1 MKRTILAAMAMLIFG
16 GCGIYTR
23 YSRPEEVDTDAG
35 ELFRGEA
42 ALMSDSTRNFGDEEW
57 QKVFTDPYLQRLID
71 SALVRNTD
79 LRTARL
85 RITEAEASLKAAKL
99 AYVPSFS
106 FAPNGGVSSF
116 DYGKAQYTYSV
127 PVTASWQLDI
137 FGQLTNAKRRT
148 QALVEGSRAYAQAV
162 RTQLVASV
170 ANTYYTLLMLDAQLD
185 IAEDTAENWFE
196 NLETM
201 RLLKDAGMTNE
212 ASVRQTEAN
221 YYSVRTMVHD
231 LREQIFVTENAMSS
245 MLCQTPQHIE
255 RGVLAGQTM
264 PEELHTGVPV
274 QLLSNRP
281 DVAYAEDTLMQAFYA
296 TNEARAAMYPR
307 LTLSGSAGWTNTA
320 GSAIVNPGSLLL
332 SAAASL
338 LQPIFQNGAL
348 RAQLKIAKAQQEQAM
363 LSFRQTVL
371 NAGNEVNEALEQ
383 YQTAR
388 EKREL
393 FEKQVEALEAAVEN
407 TQLLMEHGS
416 STYLEVLTAQ
426 QSLLSAQIS
435 MIENRFDEIQGV
447 VNLYQALGGGRETGE
462 AADTAAK
469 PINRDGKGTK
479 RMR

>member
-1 MKRTILAAMAMLIFG
+1 ML
-16 GCGIYTR
+16 
-23 YSRPEEVDTDAG
+23 S
-35 ELFRGEA
+35 
-42 ALMSDSTRNFGDEEW
+42 
-57 QKVFTDPYLQRLID
+57 
-71 SALVRNTD
+71 
-79 LRTARL
+79 
-85 RITEAEASLKAAKL
+85 
-99 AYVPSFS
+99 
-106 FAPNGGVSSF
+106 
-116 DYGKAQYTYSV
+116 
-127 PVTASWQLDI
+127 
-137 FGQLTNAKRRT
+137 
-148 QALVEGSRAYAQAV
+148 
-162 RTQLVASV
+162 
-170 ANTYYTLLMLDAQLD
+170 
-185 IAEDTAENWFE
+185 
-196 NLETM
+196 
-201 RLLKDAGMTNE
+201 
-212 ASVRQTEAN
+212 
-221 YYSVRTMVHD
+221 
-231 LREQIFVTENAMSS
+231 
-245 MLCQTPQHIE
+245 QTPQHIE
-255 RGVLAGQTM
+255 RGELAGQTK
-264 PEELHTGVPV
+264 PQQQHTGDPEK
-274 QLLSNRP
+274 QLSNRP
-281 DVAYAEDTLMQAFYA
+281 DVAYAEDALMQAFYA

-462 AADTAAK
+462 GADTAAK
-469 PINRDGKGTK
+469 PINRHGKRTK